1 LNRRAWALGLLLA
14 SPALAWAHSPVPG
27 LGRFY
32 SGMLHP
38 VLAPAALIALVA
50 LGLLFGQRGL
60 VHSRGPVLA
69 FVLTVALG
77 LVAGSEWPGL
87 QADPALLLLGLASA
101 GCALAAWRMPPRAL
115 LWLAACSGT
124 AAGLG
129 LADMAVGAG
138 RWVVI
143 AGTWLGAALLALG
156 VAAVAELGHQAWQRI
171 AARVV
176 ASWLAASAL
185 LVLGLQWAGP
195 LPVAARPL
203 PSSPAQTP
211 APTTSAPT
219 PATPALPPLPAGGA
233 TRTAA
238 EYA

>member
-1 LNRRAWALGLLLA
+1 MKRRAWALGLLLA

-32 SGMLHP
+32 NGMLHP

-50 LGLLFGQRGL
+50 LGLLIGQRSL
-60 VHSRGPVLA
+60 VRSRGPVLA
-69 FVLTVALG
+69 FVAMLALG
-77 LVAGSEWPGL
+77 LVAGSQWPGL
-87 QADPALLLLGLASA
+87 NADTALLLLGLLSA
-101 GCALAAWRMPPRAL
+101 GCALAAWPPPHLAL
-115 LWLAACSGT
+115 LLLAGCSGM

-143 AGTWLGAALLALG
+143 AGTWLGAAFLALG
-156 VAAVAELGHQAWQRI
+156 VAAIAELSHRAWQRI
-171 AARVV
+171 ATRVV

-195 LPVAARPL
+195 LPAVSKNQ
-203 PSSPAQTP
+203 PSSA
-211 APTTSAPT
+211 TT
-219 PATPALPPLPAGGA
+219 LQ
-233 TRTAA
+233 R
-238 EYA
+238 